1 MSTSCKT
8 CGDQVTSLVTLHES
22 QTQKNILK
30 QNKVGQSLYIQTVA
44 SLNNTINNEN
54 EGKKYDSYQ
63 RYLMKKKGKVLSKQ
77 GAQVAT
83 KAKYGNKT
91 KSIGLSSKAN
101 SCDFC
106 PSSS

>member
-1 MSTSCKT
+1 MSAT
-8 CGDQVTSLVTLHES
+8 

-77 GAQVAT
+77 STIVAT

-91 KSIGLSSKAN
+91 NSIGLSSKAN

>member
-8 CGDQVTSLVTLHES
+8 CGDPLTPLVTLHEL

-30 QNKVGQSLYIQTVA
+30 QNKVGQSLYIQTIA
-44 SLNNTINNEN
+44 SLNNTINNDN

-106 PSSS
+106 PSS